1 MRQTFGGHWP
11 CVLLASLFVASCAG
25 PKAYVAP
32 DFTSTRR
39 IAVLPAANETTDLD
53 GPPYIRKL
61 IFNRLNSFGY
71 HVIPLEEVDAK
82 LLAQGFTEGGQL
94 GAATPQKLGEWIG
107 ADTLFYINIENFD
120 YITVG
125 FYSQRRVKV
134 IGKLVDAA
142 TGERLWEAE
151 REGSTRIL
159 ATNRRDAEMQFTA
172 QMAIKLV
179 EKTTHTPLQ
188 PESLKAII
196 QLVDSIPR
204 RY

>member
-1 MRQTFGGHWP
+1 MWRKSWGRWA
-11 CVLLASLFVASCAG
+11 CSLAGLIVVGCAG
-25 PKAYVAP
+25 PKAYISK

-39 IAVLPAANETTDLD
+39 LAVLPAANETTDLD

-61 IFNRLNSFGY
+61 IFNRLRSFGY
-71 HVIPLEEVDAK
+71 QVIPLEEVDAK

-125 FYSQRRVKV
+125 FYSQRRVK
-134 IGKLVDAA
+134 ISGKIVDAG

-151 REGSTRIL
+151 REGSTRFL
-159 ATNRRDAEMQFTA
+159 ATNRKDAEVQFAA
-172 QMAIKLV
+172 QMAIKMV
-179 EKTTHTPLQ
+179 EKTAHTPLQ
-188 PESLKAII
+188 AESLKAII

>member
-1 MRQTFGGHWP
+1 VWRKLRDLWP
-11 CVLLASLFVASCAG
+11 CALLICACIAGCAG
-25 PKAYVAP
+25 PQAYISK

-39 IAVLPAANETTDLD
+39 LAVLPAANEATDLD
-53 GPPYIRKL
+53 GPPYIRQL
-61 IFNRLNSFGY
+61 IFNRLKSFGY
-71 HVIPLEEVDAK
+71 QVIPLEEVDAK

-107 ADTLFYINIENFD
+107 ADTLFYITIENFD

-125 FYSQRRVKV
+125 YYSQRRVKV
-134 IGKLVDAA
+134 LGKITDAV

-151 REGSTRIL
+151 REGSTRFF
-159 ATNRRDAEMQFTA
+159 ATNKKEAERQFAA
-172 QMAIKLV
+172 QMAIKMV
-179 EKTTHTPLQ
+179 EKTTHKPLQ

-204 RY
+204 R